1 MYPYDLERRWL
12 VKPEISGKPSVP
24 PPNCGSANGNA
35 IKPKDRIFDGHGLY
49 PHFREKAHKCIL
61 ETCAP
66 SATKTGVDGN
76 FCKNTGESLENLNES
91 SRFFQ
96 IALATKALRR
106 RSFSAELRSL
116 SASRCVRGERSQRL
130 PNLFMPRPRRV

>member
-12 VKPEISGKPSVP
+12 VKPEISGKRSVP
-24 PPNCGSANGNA
+24 APNRGSANGNA
-35 IKPKDRIFDGHGLY
+35 IKPKDRIFDGSRLI

-66 SATKTGVDGN
+66 SAIKTRVDGN
-76 FCKNTGESLENLNES
+76 FCKNSGESLENLNES

-106 RSFSAELRSL
+106 GHFQRSCVHCRHPDACAAER
-116 SASRCVRGERSQRL
+116 AQRL